1 MAFFAVP
8 AHHRLGVTKCGDGNA
23 PRFHGRSAL
32 SDKGRRNETGPGV
45 VDRRQRVV
53 KLQHALH
60 FRMPGGVVDLT
71 AVSGWSAFQSPGG
84 RSLD

>member
-71 AVSGWSAFQSPGG
+71 AVFK
-84 RSLD
+84 LV